1 MKLYGVFMTVQ
12 KEETNQVYK
21 IAKQIS
27 SATNE
32 DQENELIIELS
43 NLLAS
48 NFEKSEEVELEEALQ
63 QALNDQDIELTNI
76 ILDEANFEIE
86 NLCIETPD
94 GKEFDSTMQLM
105 PCVLMSAEKT
115 LLLPSL
121 NEIEA
126 SIRTQLV
133 EAKIIESP
141 EQFHLGT
148 IFLSQ
153 EDVDRF
159 SLLDWWKT
167 HRDITEEDS
176 SINKEENAQ
185 IRTNKIRVNMTRGI
199 SMFFF
204 VPVIVREENN
214 EQILDN
220 IFDSYIDVDF
230 WNNLSHKMQLLG
242 EYGMLLFPPMAIADT
257 MTDTK
262 IIMQDIEFGL
272 FFEEHSRED
281 NVEIGYIKLEDKE
294 DNYAVIFFDG
304 YAQLLFQFYRY
315 ETEDDPSGF
324 VTMLIEKCLE
334 QGKTLYSFDSTITQD
349 TLISWARNKEAIDIT
364 KLMKDSNQIDLEKTS
379 KIINPGYSY
388 ISDYNTEQTIH

>member
-1 MKLYGVFMTVQ
+1 MTVQ
-12 KEETNQVYK
+12 KEETNQIYK

-32 DQENELIIELS
+32 VQENELILELS
-43 NLLAS
+43 NLLATK
-48 NFEKSEEVELEEALQ
+48 FEQSEPLEIEEAITK
-63 QALNDQDIELTNI
+63 ALDEDNIELTNI

-94 GKEFDSTMQLM
+94 GKELDSTMQLM
-105 PCVLMSAEKT
+105 PCVLMSAEKN

-121 NEIEA
+121 NEIEE

-141 EQFHLGT
+141 QQFHLGT

-153 EDVDRF
+153 EEVDRF

-167 HRDITEEDS
+167 HRDIIEEDS
-176 SINKEENAQ
+176 SKNKVENAQ
-185 IRTNKIRVNMTRGI
+185 IRANKIRINMTRGI

-214 EQILDN
+214 DKILDN

-230 WNNLSHKMQLLG
+230 WNNLSHKMQLG
-242 EYGMLLFPPMAIADT
+242 DYGMLIFPPMAIADT
-257 MTDTK
+257 MSDTK

-272 FFEEHSRED
+272 FFEEHSSEE

-304 YAQLLFQFYRY
+304 DAQLLFQFYRY

-324 VTMLIEKCLE
+324 VAMLIEKCIE
-334 QGKTLYSFDSTITQD
+334 QKKTLYSFNSTITQN
-349 TLISWARNKEAIDIT
+349 TLKAWAHTSEAVDIT
-364 KLMKDSNQIDLEKTS
+364 KLMKDSNQIDLEKAS
-379 KIINPGYSY
+379 KIINPGNSY
-388 ISDYNTEQTIH
+388 LSDYNTEQTIH